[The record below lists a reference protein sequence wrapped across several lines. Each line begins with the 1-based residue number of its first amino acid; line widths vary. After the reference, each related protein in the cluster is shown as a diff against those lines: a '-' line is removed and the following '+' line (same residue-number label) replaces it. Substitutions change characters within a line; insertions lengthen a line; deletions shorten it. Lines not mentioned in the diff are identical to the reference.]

1 MIDFANFQLE
11 YICQKKW
18 SNLKKLKLS
27 KNALTKVIVKW
38 NHHNCSCLQNPNGR
52 ILKVFGFIHAD
63 SKEFHLNKIW
73 IWKGGLIFQNSNTSH
88 WVKEDKILTFAY
100 MKKTFVEWIKLNNL
114 YWKFLFLIVLIP
126 QGTIYS
132 IKIKV
137 LDGKSSKFLNSKIRN
152 NSFLRTKEA
161 KYSETWVSMNLIIS
175 RK

>member
-73 IWKGGLIFQNSNTSH
+73 IWKDGLIFQSSNTSH
-88 WVKEDKILTFAY
+88 WVKEDRILTFAY
-100 MKKTFVEWIKLNNL
+100 MKKTFVESIKLSNL

-126 QGTIYS
+126 QGTICS
-132 IKIKV
+132 IQIKV
-137 LDGKSSKFLNSKIRN
+137 LDGKSSKFLNSKTHN
-152 NSFLRTKEA
+152 NNFLRTIEA
-161 KYSETWVSMNLIIS
+161 KYSEIWVFMNLIIL